1 MQLDFAALHLL
12 PDGLAVAEKPRH
24 ARKDV
29 HVDSM
34 RSDVVSGGVGAKF
47 LLRLRCDRPQ
57 ALQELLECGLLCWI
71 AGLCG
76 LLRIEHHLRCAHHG
90 ATLGVPQDQDELR
103 SERADAI
110 LQATHNAA
118 LRMRERVAGVAEHE
132 DVAWLAIEH
141 DLNGRPGVCATK
153 DGHHRILAVHR
164 QCLAMLRFET
174 GRRGSGLTHKPLVSL
189 AKLLQGPVGGRAAVV
204 LRAHAVRVVRDL
216 TLHLSHGTKI
226 SLWLLGRREGRA

>member
-57 ALQELLECGLLCWI
+57 ALQELLERGLLCWI

-76 LLRIEHHLRCAHHG
+76 LLRIEHHLCCAHHCT
-90 ATLGVPQDQDELR
+90 TLGVPQHQDELR

-110 LQATHNAA
+110 LQAPHNAA
-118 LRMRERVAGVAEHE
+118 LCVRERVAGVAEHE
-132 DVAWLAIEH
+132 DIAWLLVEQ
-141 DLNGRPGVCATK
+141 DLDGCPGVCAAK
-153 DGHHRILAVHR
+153 NGHQRVLAMRR
-164 QCLAMLRFET
+164 QSLAMLRLEA
-174 GRRGSGLTHKPLVSL
+174 GRRGSSPAHEPLVAL
-189 AKLLQGPVGGRAAVV
+189 AKLLQRPIGRCAAVV